1 MTASA
6 LTRPGERDRLSVKIT
21 QLDWR
26 LLLLLCAIAGM
37 GAVAGAVFGAPISTI
52 LIVFELTGSYEVTI
66 VVMVAVAAV
75 VTGQLGY
82 RSFFHLQLRGR
93 GLDLQEGREV
103 GLMREIR
110 VSHVMTPEFNR
121 LAPTAGI
128 AEIKRIL
135 SVDPDADIVVVD
147 EDGRQLGMVGFADI
161 KDVAFEAD
169 LDPLLYAADLLHR
182 GPVTLRAGDALT
194 TVLRL
199 MDASGVDRLPVVA
212 DNEATR
218 VIGVAPTATRR

>member
-1 MTASA
+1 M
-6 LTRPGERDRLSVKIT
+6 
-21 QLDWR
+21 
-26 LLLLLCAIAGM
+26 
-37 GAVAGAVFGAPISTI
+37 
-52 LIVFELTGSYEVTI
+52 
-66 VVMVAVAAV
+66 
-75 VTGQLGY
+75 
-82 RSFFHLQLRGR
+82 
-93 GLDLQEGREV
+93 

-121 LAPTAGI
+121 LVPTTGI

-194 TVLRL
+194 TALK
-199 MDASGVDRLPVVA
+199 AYS
-212 DNEATR
+212 EALQAAWR
-218 VIGVAPTATRR
+218 EIHGGGG